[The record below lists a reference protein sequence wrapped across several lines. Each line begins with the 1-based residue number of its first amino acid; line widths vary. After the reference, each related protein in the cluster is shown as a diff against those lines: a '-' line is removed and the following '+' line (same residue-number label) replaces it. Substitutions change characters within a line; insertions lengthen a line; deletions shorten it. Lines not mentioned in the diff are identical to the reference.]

1 MEGKISKAIGISE
14 KGIELVDKIS
24 KMDISHTFIEKI
36 DKSKDVDKDFVRKLL
51 DEIEILYLVFDSTDK
66 RAVEIVKAIGFMA
79 AERKTLCI
87 GFDFSTDK
95 PIKIEEIDRYIQAEE
110 DKLSEI
116 ADLMDMMAESITEE
130 PILNLDITDLRD
142 IMITDKDIKYICTQI
157 EYGTDS
163 RTAVEKIMEDIESTG
178 DEFISKKC
186 IMILEGDERVTF
198 EYISE
203 LMLEFEERCTGDKS
217 SVIFANLV
225 KPESK
230 NVKVCVLFN

>member
-1 MEGKISKAIGISE
+1 MNGKISKVIGISE
-14 KGIELVDKIS
+14 KGIEIVDKVS
-24 KMDISHTFIEKI
+24 EMDMSHTFIERI

-51 DEIEILYLVFDSTDK
+51 DEIEILYLAFDSTDK

-79 AERKTLCI
+79 SERKTLCI

-95 PIKIEEIDRYIQAEE
+95 PMKIEEIDRYIQVEE
-110 DKLSEI
+110 EKLVEI

-130 PILNLDITDLRD
+130 PVLNLDITDLRD
-142 IMITDKDIKYICTQI
+142 IMITDKDIKYICTEI
-157 EYGTDS
+157 DYGTNSKD
-163 RTAVEKIMEDIESTG
+163 AVEKIMEHIESTG
-178 DEFISKKC
+178 DEFISRKC

-198 EYISE
+198 DYISE
-203 LMLEFEERCTGDKS
+203 LILEFEERCTGDKS

-230 NVKVCVLFN
+230 QVKVCVLFN

>member
-36 DKSKDVDKDFVRKLL
+36 DKNKDVDKDFVRKLL

-110 DKLSEI
+110 EKLSEI

-217 SVIFANLV
+217 LSNICKL
-225 KPESK
+225 S
-230 NVKVCVLFN
+230 

>member
-1 MEGKISKAIGISE
+1 MNGKISKVIGISE
-14 KGIELVDKIS
+14 KGIEIVDKVS
-24 KMDISHTFIEKI
+24 EMDMSHTFIERI

-51 DEIEILYLVFDSTDK
+51 DEIEILYLAFDSTDK

-79 AERKTLCI
+79 SERKTLCI

-95 PIKIEEIDRYIQAEE
+95 PMKIEEIDRYIQVEE
-110 DKLSEI
+110 EKLVEI

-130 PILNLDITDLRD
+130 PVLNLDITDLRD
-142 IMITDKDIKYICTQI
+142 IMITDKDIKYICTEI
-157 EYGTDS
+157 DYGTNSKD
-163 RTAVEKIMEDIESTG
+163 AVEKIMEHIESTG
-178 DEFISKKC
+178 DEFISRKC

-198 EYISE
+198 DYISE

-230 NVKVCVLFN
+230 QVKVCVLFN

>member
-36 DKSKDVDKDFVRKLL
+36 DKNKDVDKDFVRKLL

-95 PIKIEEIDRYIQAEE
+95 PIKIEEIDRYIQFDSTDKRAVEIVKAIGFMAAERKTLCIGFDFSTDKPIKIEEIDRYIQAEE
-110 DKLSEI
+110 EKLSEI

-142 IMITDKDIKYICTQI
+142 IMITDKDIKYI
-157 EYGTDS
+157 
-163 RTAVEKIMEDIESTG
+163 
-178 DEFISKKC
+178 
-186 IMILEGDERVTF
+186 
-198 EYISE
+198 
-203 LMLEFEERCTGDKS
+203 
-217 SVIFANLV
+217 
-225 KPESK
+225 
-230 NVKVCVLFN
+230 